1 MADILVLHGNRPD
14 LPMTVQPHHLDMI
27 REAASGKVYYYKSE
41 EEALNDGIDA
51 EVLFI
56 WGGSGKMPEA
66 WCTASKKLQW
76 VNSFSAGVNPIM
88 DGTISKL
95 PIRLTNAKGIHGKTM
110 GVTTMGYI
118 ISFLRHFP
126 KLLTQQKAHVWDKSC
141 ASTLREPTGLT
152 VGIIGAGAIA
162 SEVAR
167 LCKAMDMT
175 VLGVKRSVT
184 PLENYDKVYSN
195 TEMDE
200 VLAVSDFVVLLTP
213 LTDATRGLIGAEQ
226 LAKMKSSAVLINI
239 ARGPVVDTAAL
250 VDALQRG
257 VIAGAALDAVDP
269 EPLNADSPLWDMENV
284 IITPHCSA
292 DSTLYMDRAM
302 AQFCENIRHFEK
314 GEPLFNEINL
324 ANKY

>member
-1 MADILVLHGNRPD
+1 MTDILVLHGNRPD
-14 LPMTVQPHHLDMI
+14 LPMEVEPRHLDMI
-27 REAASGKVYYYKSE
+27 REAASGQVYFYKSE
-41 EEALNDGIDA
+41 EEALQDGIDA

-66 WCTASKKLQW
+66 WCESSKKLQW

-88 DGTISKL
+88 DGSISKL

-118 ISFLRHFP
+118 ISFLRQFP
-126 KLLTQQKAHVWDKSC
+126 RFMTQQKAHVWDKQGKEP
-141 ASTLREPTGLT
+141 LREPTGLT

-167 LCKAMDMT
+167 LCKALDMT

-195 TEMDE
+195 AEMDE
-200 VLAVSDFVVLLTP
+200 VLAVSDFVVILTP
-213 LTDATRGLIGAEQ
+213 LTDATRGMIGAEQ

-269 EPLNADSPLWDMENV
+269 EPLNEDSPLWDMENV

-302 AQFCENIRHFEK
+302 AQFCENIQRFEK
-314 GEPLFNEINL
+314 GAPLFNEIDL

>member
-1 MADILVLHGNRPD
+1 MTDILVLHGNRPD
-14 LPMTVQPHHLDMI
+14 LPMEVEPRHLDMI
-27 REAASGKVYYYKSE
+27 REAASGQVYFYKSE
-41 EEALNDGIDA
+41 EEALQDGIDA

-66 WCTASKKLQW
+66 WCESSKKLQW

-88 DGTISKL
+88 DGSISKL

-118 ISFLRHFP
+118 ISFLRQFP
-126 KLLTQQKAHVWDKSC
+126 RFMAQQKAHVWDKQGREP
-141 ASTLREPTGLT
+141 LREPTGLT

-167 LCKAMDMT
+167 LCKALDMT

-195 TEMDE
+195 AEMDE
-200 VLAVSDFVVLLTP
+200 VLAVSDFVVILTP

-226 LAKMKSSAVLINI
+226 LAKMKPSAVLINI

-269 EPLNADSPLWDMENV
+269 EPLNEDSPLWDMENV

-302 AQFCENIRHFEK
+302 AQFCENIRNFEK

>member
-14 LPMTVQPHHLDMI
+14 LPMEVEPRHLDMI
-27 REAASGKVYYYKSE
+27 REAASGQVYFYKSE
-41 EEALNDGIDA
+41 EEALQDGIDA

-66 WCTASKKLQW
+66 WCESSKKLQW

-88 DGTISKL
+88 DGSISKL

-110 GVTTMGYI
+110 GVTTVGYI
-118 ISFLRHFP
+118 ISFLRQFP
-126 KLLTQQKAHVWDKSC
+126 RFMTQQKAHVWNKQGKDP
-141 ASTLREPTGLT
+141 LREPTGLT

-167 LCKAMDMT
+167 LCKALDMT

-195 TEMDE
+195 AEMDE

-302 AQFCENIRHFEK
+302 AQFCENIRNFEK
-314 GEPLFNEINL
+314 GEPLFNEIDL

>member
-1 MADILVLHGNRPD
+1 MADVLVLHGNRPD
-14 LPMTVQPHHLDMI
+14 LPMTVEQRHLDAI
-27 REAASGKVYYYKSE
+27 QAACSGKVYYYKSE
-41 EEALNDGIDA
+41 EEALKDGIDA

-66 WCTASKKLQW
+66 WCAASKKLQW

-88 DGTISKL
+88 DGSISKL

-110 GVTTMGYI
+110 GVTTVGYI

-126 KLLTQQKAHVWDKSC
+126 RFMAQQKNHVWEKNG
-141 ASTLREPTGLT
+141 AQPLREPTGLT

-167 LCKAMDMT
+167 LCKALNMT

-184 PLENYDKVYSN
+184 SLENYDKVYSN
-195 TEMDE
+195 AQMDE
-200 VLAVSDFVVLLTP
+200 VLSVSDFVVLLTP

-226 LAKMKSSAVLINI
+226 LAKMKSDAVLINI
-239 ARGPVVDTAAL
+239 ARGPVVDTDAL
-250 VDALQRG
+250 VKALQKG
-257 VIAGAALDAVDP
+257 VIGGAALDAVDP
-269 EPLNADSPLWDMENV
+269 EPLPQDSPLWDMENV

-302 AQFCENIRHFEK
+302 VQFCENVQRFEK
-314 GEPLFNEINL
+314 GEPLFNEIDL